1 VRQETDTT
9 ALGEPVLE
17 IQDFCVEYGQ
27 GRTAVRAV
35 LDANLTLRRGELLG
49 LAGESGSG
57 KSTLAYGATRLLR
70 APGVTTS
77 GRVIFHHRRSS
88 APSAPSRPVDLLR
101 VDMARSAAVPW
112 SSQPAVV
119 LQSAVTALNPMARIG
134 SQLDDVLRLH
144 RPYLFPDERRERA
157 AEMLRLVGVSE
168 DRRLFYP
175 HELPGPVRQRV
186 MIAMALILE
195 PQVVIMDEPTT
206 TLDVLT
212 QREILEELA
221 ALRARLGFAVVFITH
236 DFSPLLELTDSI
248 AIMYAG
254 RIVEYAAA
262 QDLFSAPRHPYS
274 HGLLTSHSAPNGERP
289 RSGGGGSGSVTR
301 PRTTLTGCAFRP
313 RCPHAMERCRTG
325 RPPLEPPA
333 GSDREHAV
341 ACWLHNGA
349 ETIPES
355 LAQPEPHSAG

>member
-1 VRQETDTT
+1 MQDRDGR

-35 LDANLTLRRGELLG
+35 CDANLTLRRGEMLG

-70 APGVTTS
+70 APGVTTR
-77 GRVIFHHRRSS
+77 GRVIFHHRGSC

-101 VDMARSAAVPW
+101 VDMARSASVPW
-112 SSQPAVV
+112 STQPAVV

-157 AEMLRLVGVSE
+157 AQMLRMVGVAE
-168 DRRLFYP
+168 DRRLFFP

-186 MIAMALILE
+186 VIAMALILE
-195 PQVVIMDEPTT
+195 PQVVIMDEPAT
-206 TLDVLT
+206 TLDVVT

-221 ALRARLGFAVVFITH
+221 ALRTRLGFAVVFITH
-236 DFSPLLELTDSI
+236 ELSPLLELTDSI

-274 HGLLTSHSAPNGERP
+274 HGLLNTLPALHGERT
-289 RSGGGGSGSVTR
+289 RTGSGSGTTR
-301 PRTTLTGCAFRP
+301 PRTMLTGCAFRP

-333 GSDREHAV
+333 GTGSGRDRAV
-341 ACWLHNGA
+341 ACWLHDGA
-349 ETIPES
+349 ETIPAS

>member
-1 VRQETDTT
+1 MQHEMDTR

-17 IQDFCVEYGQ
+17 IEDFCVEYGQ
-27 GRTAVRAV
+27 GRSAVRAV
-35 LDANLTLRRGELLG
+35 CDANLTLHRGEMLG
-49 LAGESGSG
+49 LAGESGAG

-70 APGVTTS
+70 APGVTTR
-77 GRVIFHHRRSS
+77 GRVIFHHRGSS

-101 VDMARSAAVPW
+101 VDMSRSAPVPW

-119 LQSAVTALNPMARIG
+119 LQSAVASLNPMARIG
-134 SQLDDVLRLH
+134 SQFDDVLRLH

-186 MIAMALILE
+186 TIALALILE

-206 TLDVLT
+206 ALDVLT

-262 QDLFSAPRHPYS
+262 QDLFRAPRHPYS
-274 HGLLTSHSAPNGERP
+274 HRLLNSYLALNGDRL
-289 RSGGGGSGSVTR
+289 RAGGAGPAAR
-301 PRTTLTGCAFRP
+301 PRTALTGCAFRP

-333 GSDREHAV
+333 GSDRDRAV
-341 ACWLHNGA
+341 ACWLHDGA
-349 ETIPES
+349 ESIPES
-355 LAQPEPHSAG
+355 LARPEPHPAG